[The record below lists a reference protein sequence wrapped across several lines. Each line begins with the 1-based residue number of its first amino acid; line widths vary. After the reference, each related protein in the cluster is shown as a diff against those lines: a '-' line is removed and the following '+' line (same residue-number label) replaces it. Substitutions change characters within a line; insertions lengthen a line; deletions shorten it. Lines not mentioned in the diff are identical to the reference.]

1 MFGLKIRQALLATA
15 AAILVVPSVA
25 IANIDNANAN
35 ADMSV
40 TPTGSR
46 KFDPDFFATYAPVT
60 ALDMVRRIP
69 GFSIDQGEGRRGFGE
84 NASNVLIDGDRPSTK
99 SDDIMTIL
107 SRIPASQVAFI
118 SLSEQAGA
126 DTETQGQGQVVNVV
140 RRRTAKVNGTYE
152 ATIVAGRRYGFQPS
166 LNTSATMRRGDT
178 SYEVNFS
185 SYSERVYG
193 FGPEDFKT
201 GSGRLVERR
210 YYTGKG
216 GHDEAAFGGAIKT
229 RLGGTKLNL
238 NGQVRWNDKFDIR
251 NADYSNTA
259 RERTGEELLMR
270 DGPIG
275 DVSYEFG
282 GDIEFSALPKTNTKI
297 VGLYRT
303 GEESSFSSIETTR
316 IEQPVSL
323 FETRSINEPTEA
335 VIRIQNDWAGLK
347 GHAVQ
352 FGTEIA
358 YNRLDARFSVANSV
372 AGAVTNFPASN
383 VLVEETR
390 FEPFISDVWTLGPAW
405 KIEAGAIA
413 ELSKLTLSGDS
424 TAERRFTFIKPRAI
438 ATWMVSTQTT
448 LELRAERQVAQL
460 NFNEF
465 ATSVD
470 VTVGNQVDAGNA
482 DLVPEKTTTLSAL
495 IRHKFLDRG
504 SIQFR
509 ADYQLV
515 SDTQDLV
522 PITVLDAGGNITA
535 QFDGTGNIGKSTKWN
550 GELEITLPLDWLTMP
565 IGFVGVEVR
574 YVGHYHGSRVTDPVT
589 GLNRRVSQ
597 RPLWHQQW
605 DIRHDMADLGLVFGG
620 SISVQDANYDYFFNE
635 KRRQKEGTRTTI
647 FMEYSKFKL
656 GTIRFQVTDMAGF
669 RRDRFIYAG
678 TRVSDTLTQIVNRE
692 RRLDPLLQLSLSGK
706 F

>member
-1 MFGLKIRQALLATA
+1 MFGLKIRQALLMTA
-15 AAILVVPSVA
+15 AIILAVPG
-25 IANIDNANAN
+25 IAQANVANAN

-46 KFDPDFFATYAPVT
+46 KFHPEFFAAYAPVT
-60 ALDMVRRIP
+60 ALDMVKRIP
-69 GFSIDQGEGRRGFGE
+69 GFSINEGEGRRGFGE
-84 NASNVLIDGDRPSTK
+84 NAGNVLIDGDRPATK
-99 SDDIMTIL
+99 SDDIFTIL
-107 SRIPASQVAFI
+107 SRIPASQVEFI
-118 SLSEQAGA
+118 VLSEQAGA
-126 DTETQGQGQVVNVV
+126 DTETQGQGQVVNIV
-140 RRRTAKVNGTYE
+140 RKRSAKLNGTYE
-152 ATIVAGRRYGFQPS
+152 ATIVAGTRYGFQPS
-166 LNTSATMRRGDT
+166 LNTSATLRRGDT
-178 SYEVNFS
+178 SYELNFS

-201 GSGRLVERR
+201 ASGGLVERR
-210 YYTGKG
+210 SYTGKG
-216 GHDEAAFGGAIKT
+216 GHDEAVLGGGIKT
-229 RLGGTKLNL
+229 RLGGAKLNL
-238 NGQVRWNDKFDIR
+238 NGQMRWNDNFDIR
-251 NADYSNTA
+251 NAEYSNAT
-259 RERTGEELLMR
+259 RVRTGKELLRR

-275 DVSYEFG
+275 DLSYELG
-282 GDIEFSALPKTNTKI
+282 GDIEFSVLPKTSTKI

-303 GEESSFSSIETTR
+303 GDESSFSSIETSR
-316 IEQPVSL
+316 ISQPVSL
-323 FETRSINEPTEA
+323 FETRSRNTPTEA
-335 VIRIQNDWAGLK
+335 VIRMQNDLGGL
-347 GHAVQ
+347 GRHALQ
-352 FGTEIA
+352 FGAEIA

-390 FEPFISDVWTLGPAW
+390 FEPFVSDVWTLGPAW

-413 ELSKLTLSGDS
+413 EFSKLTLSGDS
-424 TAERRFTFIKPRAI
+424 IAERSFNFIKPRVI
-438 ATWMVSTQTT
+438 ATWTISPQTT

-482 DLVPEKTTTLSAL
+482 DLVPEKTTTLWAL

-509 ADYQLV
+509 GDYQLV

-522 PITVLDAGGNITA
+522 PITVRDASGNITA
-535 QFDGTGNIGKSTKWN
+535 QFDGGGNIGNSTKWN
-550 GELEITLPLDWLTMP
+550 GELEITLPLDWLTKP
-565 IGFVGVEVR
+565 IGFAGVEVR
-574 YVGHYHGSRVTDPVT
+574 YVGHYHGSRVADPVT
-589 GLNRRVSQ
+589 GINRRVSH

-605 DIRHDMADLGLVFGG
+605 DVRYDMADLGLVFGASFG
-620 SISVQDANYDYFFNE
+620 VQDANFDYFFNE
-635 KRRQKEGTRTTI
+635 IRRQQEGTQTTTFI
-647 FMEYSKFKL
+647 EYSKFKL

-678 TRVSDTLTQIVNRE
+678 TRALGSLAQIVNRE
-692 RRLDPLLQLSLSGK
+692 RKLDPLLQLSLSGK

>member
-1 MFGLKIRQALLATA
+1 MFGLKIRRALLATA
-15 AAILVVPSVA
+15 AAILSVPSVA
-25 IANIDNANAN
+25 HANVDNAD
-35 ADMSV
+35 ADMSA

-46 KFDPDFFATYAPVT
+46 KLEPDFFAAYAPVT

-84 NASNVLIDGDRPSTK
+84 NAGNVLIDGDRPSTK
-99 SDDIMTIL
+99 SDDIATIL

-126 DTETQGQGQVVNVV
+126 DTETQGQGQVINVV
-140 RRRTAKVNGTYE
+140 RKRTAKVNGTYE
-152 ATIVAGRRYGFQPS
+152 ATIVAGTRYGFRPS

-178 SYEVNFS
+178 SYELNFS

-193 FGPEDFKT
+193 YGPEDFKT
-201 GSGRLVERR
+201 ASGGLVERR
-210 YYTGKG
+210 SYTGKG
-216 GHDEAAFGGAIKT
+216 GHGEAALGGAIKT
-229 RLGGTKLNL
+229 RVGGAKLNL
-238 NGQVRWNDKFDIR
+238 NGQVRWDDKFDIR
-251 NADYSNTA
+251 NAEYSNA
-259 RERTGEELLMR
+259 ALVRTGTEFLRR

-275 DVSYEFG
+275 DLSYELG

-303 GEESSFSSIETTR
+303 GDESSFSSIETARMT
-316 IEQPVSL
+316 QPVSL
-323 FETRSINEPTEA
+323 FETRSRNTPTEA
-335 VIRIQNDWAGLK
+335 VIRMQNDLAGL
-347 GHAVQ
+347 GRHAVQ
-352 FGTEIA
+352 FGAEMA
-358 YNRLDARFSVANSV
+358 YNRLDARFSVASSV
-372 AGAVTNFPASN
+372 AGAVTTFPASN

-390 FEPFISDVWTLGPAW
+390 FEPFFSDVWTLGPAW

-413 ELSKLTLSGDS
+413 EFSKLTLSGDS
-424 TAERRFTFIKPRAI
+424 TAERSFTFIKPRAI
-438 ATWMVSTQTT
+438 ATWTISPQTT

-460 NFNEF
+460 NFDEF

-482 DLVPEKTTTLSAL
+482 DLVPEKTTTLSTL

-509 ADYQLV
+509 GDYQLV

-522 PITVLDAGGNITA
+522 PITVLDAAGNITA
-535 QFDGTGNIGKSTKWN
+535 QFDGTGNIGKSKKWN
-550 GELEITLPLDWLTMP
+550 GELEITLPLDWLTKP
-565 IGFVGVEVR
+565 IGFAGVEVR

-589 GLNRRVSQ
+589 GLNRRVSH
-597 RPLWHQQW
+597 RPLWHQEW
-605 DIRHDMADLGLVFGG
+605 DIRHDIADLGLVYGASFG
-620 SISVQDANYDYFFNE
+620 IQDANFDYFFNE

-656 GTIRFQVTDMAGF
+656 GTIRFQLTDMAGF

-678 TRVSDTLTQIVNRE
+678 TRASGTLGQIVNRE

>member
-1 MFGLKIRQALLATA
+1 MFGLKIRRALLATA
-15 AAILVVPSVA
+15 AAILSLPGVA
-25 IANIDNANAN
+25 HANVDNAN

-46 KFDPDFFATYAPVT
+46 KFDPDFFTAYAPVT

-84 NASNVLIDGDRPSTK
+84 NAGNVLIDGDRPSTK
-99 SDDIMTIL
+99 SDDILTIM

-126 DTETQGQGQVVNVV
+126 DSETQGQGQVVNVV
-140 RRRTAKVNGTYE
+140 RKRTAKVNGTYE

-166 LNTSATMRRGDT
+166 LNSSATMRRGDT

-185 SYSERVYG
+185 SYSERLRG

-201 GSGRLVERR
+201 GSAALIERR
-210 YYTGKG
+210 FYNGKG
-216 GHDEAAFGGAIKT
+216 GNDHAALGGAIKT
-229 RLGGTKLNL
+229 RFGDAKINL
-238 NGQVRWNDKFDIR
+238 NGQLRWSDSFDIR
-251 NADYSNTA
+251 KAEYFNSTGADI
-259 RERTGEELLMR
+259 GDELLLSN
-270 DGPIG
+270 GPIG
-275 DVSYEFG
+275 DLSYELG
-282 GDIEFSALPKTNTKI
+282 GDVELSILPKTNTKI
-297 VGLYRT
+297 VMLYRSAD
-303 GEESSFSSIETTR
+303 ESYDSSIETAR
-316 IEQPVSL
+316 IAQPVSL
-323 FETRSINEPTEA
+323 FETRSRNRPIEA
-335 VIRIQNDWAGLK
+335 VIRMQNDLG
-347 GHAVQ
+347 GFGRHAVQ
-352 FGTEIA
+352 FGAEVA
-358 YNRLDARFSVANSV
+358 YNRLDARFGVANSV

-390 FEPFISDVWTLGPAW
+390 FEPFVSDVWTLGPAW

-413 ELSKLTLSGDS
+413 EFSKLTLSGDS
-424 TAERRFTFIKPRAI
+424 TAERKFTFIKPRAI
-438 ATWMVSTQTT
+438 ATWTISPQTT

-482 DLVPEKTTTLSAL
+482 DLVPEKSTTLSAL
-495 IRHKFLDRG
+495 VRHKFLDRG
-504 SIQFR
+504 SIQFSG
-509 ADYQLV
+509 DYQLV

-522 PITVLDAGGNITA
+522 PITVRDARGNITA
-535 QFDGTGNIGKSTKWN
+535 QFDGTGNIGKGTKWN
-550 GELEITLPLDWLTMP
+550 GELEITLPLDWLTKP
-565 IGFVGVEVR
+565 IGFAGVEAR

-589 GLNRRVSQ
+589 GLNRRVSH

-605 DIRHDMADLGLVFGG
+605 DVRHDMADLGLVFGASFG
-620 SISVQDANYDYFFNE
+620 VQDANFDYFFNE
-635 KRRQKEGTRTTI
+635 KRRQQEGTRTTI
-647 FMEYSKFKL
+647 FVEYSKFKL
-656 GTIRFQVTDMAGF
+656 GTVRFEVTDMAGF

-678 TRVSDTLTQIVNRE
+678 TRASGTLGQIVNRE
-692 RRLDPLLQLSLSGK
+692 RKLDPLLQLSLSGK

>member
-1 MFGLKIRQALLATA
+1 MLGLKIRRALLATA
-15 AAILVVPSVA
+15 TATLSVPGV
-25 IANIDNANAN
+25 ANAN
-35 ADMSV
+35 ADNTNADMSAA
-40 TPTGSR
+40 PAGNR
-46 KFDPDFFATYAPVT
+46 KFDPDFFAAYAPVT
-60 ALDMVRRIP
+60 ALDMVKRIP

-99 SDDIMTIL
+99 SDDILTIL

-126 DTETQGQGQVVNVV
+126 DSETQGQGQVVNVV
-140 RRRTAKVNGTYE
+140 RKRTAKVNGTYE
-152 ATIVAGRRYGFQPS
+152 ATIVAGTRYGFQPS

-193 FGPEDFKT
+193 YGPEDFKT
-201 GSGRLVERR
+201 ASGGLVERR
-210 YYTGKG
+210 SYTGKG
-216 GHDEAAFGGAIKT
+216 GHDEAALGGAIKT
-229 RLGGTKLNL
+229 RVGEAKLNL

-251 NADYSNTA
+251 NAEYSNAA
-259 RERTGEELLMR
+259 RARTGDEFLMR

-275 DVSYEFG
+275 DLSYELG
-282 GDIEFSALPKTNTKI
+282 GDIEFSALPKTSTKI
-297 VGLYRT
+297 IGLYRT
-303 GEESSFSSIETTR
+303 GDESSFSSIETAR
-316 IEQPVSL
+316 IAQPVTL
-323 FETRSINEPTEA
+323 FETRSQNKPMEA
-335 VIRIQNDWAGLK
+335 LVRMQNDWAGLRR
-347 GHAVQ
+347 HAVQ
-352 FGTEIA
+352 FGAEIA
-358 YNRLDARFSVANSV
+358 YNRLGAQFSVANSV

-390 FEPFISDVWTLGPAW
+390 LEPFVSDVWTLGSAW

-413 ELSKLTLSGDS
+413 EFSKLTLSGDS
-424 TAERRFTFIKPRAI
+424 VAERSFTFIKPRAI
-438 ATWMVSTQTT
+438 ATWTVNAQTT
-448 LELRAERQVAQL
+448 LEFRAERQVAQL

-470 VTVGNQVDAGNA
+470 ITVGNQVDAGNA

-495 IRHKFLDRG
+495 IRYKFLERG
-504 SIQFR
+504 SVQFR
-509 ADYQLV
+509 GDYQLV

-522 PITVLDAGGNITA
+522 PITVRDADGNITG

-550 GELEITLPLDWLTMP
+550 GELEITLPLDWLTKP
-565 IGFVGVEVR
+565 IGFAGVEVR

-605 DIRHDMADLGLVFGG
+605 DIRHDIADLGLVFGASFG
-620 SISVQDANYDYFFNE
+620 VQDANFDYFINE
-635 KRRQKEGTRTTI
+635 KRRQQEGTRTVI
-647 FMEYSKFKL
+647 FIEYSKFKL
-656 GTIRFQVTDMAGF
+656 GTLRFQVTDMAGF
-669 RRDRFIYAG
+669 RRDRFIYTG
-678 TRVSDTLTQIVNRE
+678 TRASDTLVQIVNRE

>member
-1 MFGLKIRQALLATA
+1 MSGLNIRQALLATA

-25 IANIDNANAN
+25 IANIDNANT
-35 ADMSV
+35 DMSV
-40 TPTGSR
+40 TATGSW
-46 KFDPDFFATYAPVT
+46 KFEPDFFATYAPVT

-69 GFSIDQGEGRRGFGE
+69 GFSIEQGEGRRGFGE

-99 SDDIMTIL
+99 SDDIITIL

-140 RRRTAKVNGTYE
+140 RIRSAKVNGTYE

-229 RLGGTKLNL
+229 RVGGAKLNL
-238 NGQVRWNDKFDIR
+238 NGQLRWNDKFDIR
-251 NADYSNTA
+251 NAEYSNA
-259 RERTGEELLMR
+259 ERERTGEEFLMR

-275 DVSYEFG
+275 DLSYELG
-282 GDIEFSALPKTNTKI
+282 GDIEFSAAPKTSTKI

-303 GEESSFSSIETTR
+303 GNESSFSSIETTR
-316 IEQPVSL
+316 IAQPVTL
-323 FETRSINEPTEA
+323 FETRSRNKPMEA
-335 VIRIQNDWAGLK
+335 VVRMQNDWAAVR

-352 FGTEIA
+352 FGAEIA
-358 YNRLDARFSVANSV
+358 YNRLDAQFSVANSV

-390 FEPFISDVWTLGPAW
+390 LEPFVSDVWTLGPAW

-438 ATWMVSTQTT
+438 ATWTFSPQTT

-482 DLVPEKTTTLSAL
+482 DLVPEKSTTLSAL

-522 PITVLDAGGNITA
+522 PITVRDADGNIIA

-550 GELEITLPLDWLTMP
+550 GELEITLPLDWLTKP
-565 IGFVGVEVR
+565 IGFVGIEAR

-678 TRVSDTLTQIVNRE
+678 TRASDTLTQIVNRE